1 MKQKKKKK
9 MMKGTSF
16 AGGRGCLRKRNE
28 KGLRNGRRRIF
39 GNKLRRKGKRFS
51 LFSYLEKTG
60 SQLQTPKCRY
70 GAILRKRRQKNATFK
85 DDGCLFSLLEREKR
99 TPLRKQERVTHFFV
113 EHGNSSSPANVPI
126 EVPVRVLVEIQ
137 EWNYAH

>member
-9 MMKGTSF
+9 KMKGTSF

-85 DDGCLFSLLEREKR
+85 DDGCLFSLLGREKR

-113 EHGNSSSPANVPI
+113 EHGNSSSPANVPV